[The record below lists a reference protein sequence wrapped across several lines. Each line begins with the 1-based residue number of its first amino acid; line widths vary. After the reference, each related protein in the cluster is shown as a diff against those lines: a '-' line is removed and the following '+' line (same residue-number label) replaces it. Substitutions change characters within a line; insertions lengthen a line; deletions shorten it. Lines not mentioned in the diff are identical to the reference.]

1 MTDYSHLVISGGGLY
16 GVCMLGVL
24 RYLYIENKLKNVK
37 YVAGNSIGSFFAL
50 AFCLNI
56 DIIDLENIIKEII
69 CDKNITIN
77 NNNLGNIFI
86 YNGILDLNLILNKL
100 RKYINKKYNINDITF
115 VELSKKFGKNLYIST
130 TNINTG
136 ENIIF
141 STDNY
146 PNVSIFDAT
155 CASMAI
161 PYLVIPVKI
170 NNEYY
175 VDGLLTN
182 NFPLNIFKNVHKDNI
197 LGIVIKISSNYYIK
211 NIENDNI
218 NFTDFNKRIFEILFI
233 KLAETTFIKYINKD
247 NANILVIEDSPIRDF
262 IPFEI
267 NSQNVDLEFNN
278 DDIDNLI
285 LDGFIKI
292 SNYFKLYNI

>member
-1 MTDYSHLVISGGGLY
+1 MTDYSHFVISGGGLY

-56 DIIDLENIIKEII
+56 EVIDLENIIKDII
-69 CDKNITIN
+69 YDNNIIIDKS
-77 NNNLGNIFI
+77 NLGNVFL
-86 YNGILDLNLILNKL
+86 YNGILDLNIILNKL
-100 RKYINKKYNINDITF
+100 RKYINSKYNINDITF
-115 VELSKKFGKNLYIST
+115 IELSKKFGKNLYIST

-136 ENIIF
+136 DNVIF

-146 PNVSIFDAT
+146 PNISIFDAT
-155 CASMAI
+155 CASMSI
-161 PYLVIPVKI
+161 PYFAIPVKI

-197 LGIVIKISSNYYIK
+197 LGIVIKISSNYSLK
-211 NIENDNI
+211 KIENI
-218 NFTDFNKRIFEILFI
+218 SFTNFNKRMLEILLTNTS
-233 KLAETTFIKYINKD
+233 KTTFIEHINEN
-247 NANILVIEDSPIRDF
+247 NANIVLIEDSPIRDF

-267 NSQNVDLEFNN
+267 NNQCVDLKFSN

-292 SNYFKLYNI
+292 SNYFN

>member
-1 MTDYSHLVISGGGLY
+1 MTDYSHFVISGGGLY

-50 AFCLNI
+50 AFCL
-56 DIIDLENIIKEII
+56 DIEVIDLENIIKDII
-69 CDKNITIN
+69 YDNNIIIDKS
-77 NNNLGNIFI
+77 NLGNVFL
-86 YNGILDLNLILNKL
+86 YNGILDLNIILNKL
-100 RKYINKKYNINDITF
+100 RKYINSKYNINDITF
-115 VELSKKFGKNLYIST
+115 IELSKKFGKNLYIST

-136 ENIIF
+136 DNVIF

-146 PNVSIFDAT
+146 PNISIFDAT
-155 CASMAI
+155 CASMSI
-161 PYLVIPVKI
+161 PYFAIPVKI

-197 LGIVIKISSNYYIK
+197 LGIVIKIPSDYTLK
-211 NIENDNI
+211 KIENISFAN
-218 NFTDFNKRIFEILFI
+218 FNKRMLEIL
-233 KLAETTFIKYINKD
+233 LANTSKTTFIQHINEN
-247 NANILVIEDSPIRDF
+247 NANIVLIEDLPIRDF
-262 IPFEI
+262 IPFE
-267 NSQNVDLEFNN
+267 FNNQCIDIKFSN

-292 SNYFKLYNI
+292 SNYFN